1 MAARRRNDL
10 TVRAKDALSIG
21 ALDHL
26 VVNREALADAAR
38 TAIAGGIERTPVAKC
53 ADPEALIAAERA
65 GVAAGGAGAQSAD
78 RVLDRE
84 ALGVRGRH

>member
-1 MAARRRNDL
+1 MVKP
-10 TVRAKDALSIG
+10 VRAKDALSIG

-38 TAIAGGIERTPVAKC
+38 TAIAGGIDRIPAAKC

-65 GVAAGGAGAQSAD
+65 LELRPAHVQKTP
-78 RVLDRE
+78 RPPLPFWIIIH
-84 ALGVRGRH
+84 LKI

>member
-1 MAARRRNDL
+1 MVL
-10 TVRAKDALSIG
+10 HGKPVRAKDALSIG

-38 TAIAGGIERTPVAKC
+38 AAIAGGIERTPAAKC

-65 GVAAGGAGAQSAD
+65 GVAACTRPENTPAPFCHSGS
-78 RVLDRE
+78 LFI
-84 ALGVRGRH
+84 